1 MRIGIWERNEGLQ
14 EVILEGLRAAGAEPP
29 VLEAG
34 AHPADFSGELDL
46 LVISPEA
53 VGWAGAGQIHAGTV
67 LLSGAAGPLARVLR
81 TERAVSYGTSAR
93 DTLTLSSLEGDQIC
107 VALQRELVT
116 VTGRV
121 LERQELVLPFPTGR
135 DPLPWLAVT
144 GTLLLLDVPPAELW
158 RG

>member
-53 VGWAGAGQIHAGTV
+53 GQIHAGTV

-107 VALQRELVT
+107 VAIQRDIVT
-116 VTGRV
+116 VSGAV
-121 LERQELVLPFPTGR
+121 VERQELVLPFPPGR
-135 DPLPWLAVT
+135 SPLPWLCAV
-144 GTLLLLDVPPAELW
+144 GALLLMDVPPERLE
-158 RG
+158 

>member
-1 MRIGIWERNEGLQ
+1 MRIGIWERNEGLR

-107 VALQRELVT
+107 VAIQRDIVT
-116 VTGRV
+116 VSGAV
-121 LERQELVLPFPTGR
+121 VERQELVLPFPPGR
-135 DPLPWLAVT
+135 SPLPWLCAV
-144 GTLLLLDVPPAELW
+144 GVLLLMDVPPERLE
-158 RG
+158 

>member
-107 VALQRELVT
+107 VAIQRDIVT
-116 VTGRV
+116 VSGAWWSGRSWCS
-121 LERQELVLPFPTGR
+121 PFRRGAPPCPGCAPWGR
-135 DPLPWLAVT
+135 CF
-144 GTLLLLDVPPAELW
+144 
-158 RG
+158 

>member
-1 MRIGIWERNEGLQ
+1 MRIGIWERNEGLR

-67 LLSGAAGPLARVLR
+67 LLSGAAGPLARALR

-107 VALQRELVT
+107 LALQRELVT
-116 VTGRV
+116 VQGGV
-121 LERQELVLPFPTGR
+121 VERQELVLPFPPGR
-135 DPLPWLAVT
+135 SSQLYLASG
-144 GTLLLLDVPPAELW
+144 GTLLLLGVSPEALDGE
-158 RG
+158 